1 MINRLY
7 TRDFAILKEL
17 ELEFRSGFTI
27 ITGETGAGKSI
38 LLQALS
44 LALGAKGNK
53 NMVKSGKTRTV
64 VEVDVDGKSYR
75 RILTDKGRIKSYI
88 EDEPVKEIEFK
99 TRTVHLADFH
109 GQHEQQLIMNRDKHI
124 DYLDR
129 YCDLAE
135 KAKKVADI
143 FHSLLSTKNRLKIA
157 LETQESNKD
166 RKELLEFQLR
176 EIDGVNP
183 KDEEDIQLT
192 NDFKILNHID
202 ELVES
207 IEKITQD
214 FTESDHSIYNRL
226 SAIVKELN
234 KLGSYD
240 KNLKNYLEGLNNVI
254 TTIQDTSISLSGYSN
269 SLNPDKEN
277 LNNIEIRLQ
286 DIESLKRKY
295 GGSLEAVKVYQNDMK
310 HELEN
315 LINLE
320 TNTETLRDQIDD
332 LEKQFQ
338 NLSDNLHEVRIVQA
352 EKLSKQ
358 IEQEMHKLN
367 MTSANFEIRINQ
379 RDEED
384 SFIYFNDKPVKINP
398 NGYDWVEFYLSANP
412 GEQLKPLTG
421 IASGGEISRIML
433 AIKTVFQKND
443 PVETLIFD
451 EIDSG
456 ISGTTAGMVAESLV
470 KISRNRQVICIT
482 HLPQIASKANHH
494 IHIDKTI
501 MDSDT
506 FITVQ
511 YLNQNERIDVINNL
525 FSISAL
531 SDGDYQS
538 LNLITKTAHG

>member
-1 MINRLY
+1 
-7 TRDFAILKEL
+7 
-17 ELEFRSGFTI
+17 
-27 ITGETGAGKSI
+27 
-38 LLQALS
+38 
-44 LALGAKGNK
+44 
-53 NMVKSGKTRTV
+53 
-64 VEVDVDGKSYR
+64 
-75 RILTDKGRIKSYI
+75 
-88 EDEPVKEIEFK
+88 
-99 TRTVHLADFH
+99 
-109 GQHEQQLIMNRDKHI
+109 
-124 DYLDR
+124 
-129 YCDLAE
+129 
-135 KAKKVADI
+135 
-143 FHSLLSTKNRLKIA
+143 
-157 LETQESNKD
+157 
-166 RKELLEFQLR
+166 
-176 EIDGVNP
+176 
-183 KDEEDIQLT
+183 
-192 NDFKILNHID
+192 
-202 ELVES
+202 
-207 IEKITQD
+207 
-214 FTESDHSIYNRL
+214 
-226 SAIVKELN
+226 LN

-379 RDEED
+379 RDEEE